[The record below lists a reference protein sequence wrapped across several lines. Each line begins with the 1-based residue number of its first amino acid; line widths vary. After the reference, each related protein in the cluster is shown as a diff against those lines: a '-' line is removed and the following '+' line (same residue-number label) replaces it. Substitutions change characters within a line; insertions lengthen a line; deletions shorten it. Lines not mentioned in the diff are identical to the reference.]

1 VNEPSLPSSS
11 FEALVKDY
19 YQAWFRY
26 HPEAAVEV
34 GAPGYAHLLMP
45 FGDEDKGAL
54 VCLNDE
60 LRVSLEELDSS
71 TLTDDQRV
79 DRDILYGAA
88 SLENQY
94 LLDIESRTPDPV
106 RLLPIYAIYQLTIR
120 LLPDFAT
127 TMLARLNA
135 IPEYMARAK
144 DHLHSRASQIPP
156 LWLESAATGAHRG
169 GEFLQ
174 ALPQHPKVVDAE
186 IAATELDSAITK
198 ATDALHDY
206 AQFLNNELAPRAQ
219 GEFACGQP
227 YFENLLRC
235 RHFLD
240 IEIDQLYD
248 LGQQIFRQTERDLT
262 DTCKNLFGHGDVA
275 AATAAIQGDHPPK
288 TELLSVY
295 RQQMQAAR
303 DFVVSHELVTM
314 PEKERLDVV
323 DTPIFMRHQIPF
335 AAYSEPAPNDP
346 EQHGYYYVTPPVDEE
361 QLAEHNYAGLMHTC
375 VHEAWPGHH
384 HQFVT
389 ANLNAS
395 ARTLPRLLNPSATLY
410 EGWAL
415 YCEQL
420 MHEQGFLNRPEQRFI
435 LLKDR
440 LWRALRIIIDVE
452 IHTRGTTIE
461 QAADRMVAHLGF
473 PRTQALADLKWY
485 SRSPATPMGY
495 ATGWALVNAT
505 RDQAKLQNA
514 DFSLRDFHDRLLS
527 AGSIALPL
535 VIRHV
540 FGDSMWTA
548 VKGMIFS
555 AGVGESA

>member
-1 VNEPSLPSSS
+1 MTEPSLPNSG

-26 HPEAAVEV
+26 HPEEAVEV
-34 GAPGYAHLLMP
+34 GAPGYGHLLMP
-45 FGDEDKGAL
+45 FGDDDKGAL

-60 LRVSLEELDSS
+60 LRVGLEELDSA
-71 TLTDDQRV
+71 TLADDQRV
-79 DRDILYGAA
+79 DRDLLYGAA

-120 LLPDFAT
+120 RLSDFAT

-144 DHLHSRASQIPP
+144 DHLHSRASQIPS

-169 GEFLQ
+169 CEFLQ

-186 IAATELDSAITK
+186 IAATELDSAITN
-198 ATDALHDY
+198 ATDALRDY
-206 AQFLNNELAPRAQ
+206 GQFLSNELAPRAQ
-219 GEFACGQP
+219 GEFACGQL
-227 YFENLLRC
+227 YFENLLRY

-240 IEIDQLYD
+240 IEISQLYD
-248 LGQQIFRQTERDLT
+248 LGQQVFRQTERDLA
-262 DTCKNLFGHGDVA
+262 DACKTLFGHDDVA
-275 AATAAIQGDHPPK
+275 AATAAIQGDHPTK
-288 TELLSVY
+288 AELLSVY
-295 RQQMQAAR
+295 QQQMQAAR

-314 PEKERLDVV
+314 PEKERLDVI

-346 EQHGYYYVTPPVDEE
+346 EQQGYYYVTPPADEE
-361 QLAEHNYAGLMHTC
+361 QLAEHNYPGLMHTC

-389 ANLNAS
+389 ANLNPS
-395 ARTLPRLLNPSATLY
+395 AHTLPRLLNPSATLY

-461 QAADRMVAHLGF
+461 QAADRMVTHLGF
-473 PRTQALADLKWY
+473 PRAQALADLKWY

-495 ATGWALVNAT
+495 ATGWALINAARDRT
-505 RDQAKLQNA
+505 RLQGA
-514 DFSLRDFHDRLLS
+514 TFSLKAFHDRLLS

-535 VIRHV
+535 VITNV
-540 FGDSMWTA
+540 FGERMWTS
-548 VKGMIFS
+548 VKDMVFS
-555 AGVGESA
+555 DLVDETG